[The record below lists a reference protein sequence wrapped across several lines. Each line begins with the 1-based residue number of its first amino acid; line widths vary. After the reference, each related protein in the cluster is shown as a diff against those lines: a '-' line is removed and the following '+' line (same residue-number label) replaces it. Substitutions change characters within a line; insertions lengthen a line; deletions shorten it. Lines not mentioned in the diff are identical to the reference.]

1 MDPER
6 LPCVKAAKREG
17 EHIRQALLARGLL
30 RTDAKIS
37 SDEQFIYLPLS
48 RPLPEV
54 ELRELGID
62 ELTTREFVIAGKR
75 KRIEELLGFK
85 PAFEVVGDIAVLTEA
100 VDQSQE
106 AAVADAIMALH
117 RNIKVVA
124 KRVSA
129 VENVFRT
136 RRLVTIA
143 GEYRTETLHTE
154 NACRFMLD
162 LETVYFNPRLAGERR
177 RIATQAAQTGKPEE
191 VIDMFAG
198 VGPFTIQIAKRAP
211 LSHITAID
219 INPEAIRYLTA
230 NLKLNRVENVDAI
243 VGDVKEIYTRF
254 SNTADRIIMNL
265 PKSAYLFL
273 REALSMLKPE
283 GGIIH
288 FYGLES
294 AYAEEAVEKKTRG
307 EALARVIELAK
318 ERLVTSVEDLGAEFA
333 GYSLYIQRARKVKAY
348 APYAY
353 IVGVDAEMRRDTLTR
368 RHINPLYVPQQHRP

>member
-17 EHIRQALLARGLL
+17 EEIRQALLARCLL
-30 RTDAKIS
+30 RTDAKIIS
-37 SDEQFIYLPLS
+37 NEHFIYLPLS
-48 RPLPEV
+48 QPLPEV
-54 ELRELGID
+54 ELRELHIR
-62 ELTTREFVIAGKR
+62 ELTTREFEIAEKR
-75 KRIEELLGFK
+75 KSIEDLLGFK
-85 PAFEVVGDIAVLTEA
+85 PAFEVVGDIAVLTEE
-100 VDQSQE
+100 VDPSKE

-129 VENVFRT
+129 VEGVFRT
-136 RRLVTIA
+136 RRLEHIA
-143 GEYRTETLHTE
+143 GEHRTETLHTE

-177 RIATQAAQTGKPEE
+177 RVASQAAQTGKPED

-198 VGPFTIQIAKRAP
+198 VGPFAVQIAKRAP
-211 LSHITAID
+211 QSRITAID
-219 INPEAIRYLTA
+219 INPEAIRYLVD
-230 NLKLNRVENVDAI
+230 NIRLNRLQNVDAI
-243 VGDVKEIYTRF
+243 EGDIRMIALRF
-254 SNTADRIIMNL
+254 NNTADRIIMNL

-288 FYGLES
+288 FYALEFAYS
-294 AYAEEAVEKKTRG
+294 ADEGEEKKERR
-307 EALARVIELAK
+307 EALDRAIEQAK
-318 ERLVTSVEDLGAEFA
+318 ERLVTTIQALGAEFA
-333 GYSLYIQRARKVKAY
+333 GYAVHIREARKVKTY

-353 IVGVDAEMRRDTLTR
+353 IVGVDAEMRSTEKCLK
-368 RHINPLYVPQQHRP
+368 LSELE